1 MNEYKFSMVP
11 SNLVEAVF
19 HLFEECLMLVVELG
33 DGEITLE
40 SLKQQAI
47 NNEVAICVVS
57 KGDQIVA
64 VNIFEE
70 RTFHTG
76 KKCLYVPV
84 ISGTGIDE
92 WGEAFHELAVSLAKS
107 IGAVELRG
115 CAARGGWPRKL
126 GHHGIKW
133 REVYCTIAFDIEA
146 SE

>member
-1 MNEYKFSMVP
+1 MSSYKFSMVP
-11 SNLVEAVF
+11 PNLVEVMF
-19 HLFEECLMLVVELG
+19 PMFEECLMLVVKLG
-33 DGEITLE
+33 DGEITLD

-57 KGDQIVA
+57 KGDQIFA

-76 KKCLYVPV
+76 KKCLYIPV

-92 WGEAFHELAVSLAKS
+92 WGEEFHALAVTLAKS

-126 GHHGIKW
+126 GQHGIKW
-133 REVYCTIAFDIEA
+133 REVYCTLAYDIEA